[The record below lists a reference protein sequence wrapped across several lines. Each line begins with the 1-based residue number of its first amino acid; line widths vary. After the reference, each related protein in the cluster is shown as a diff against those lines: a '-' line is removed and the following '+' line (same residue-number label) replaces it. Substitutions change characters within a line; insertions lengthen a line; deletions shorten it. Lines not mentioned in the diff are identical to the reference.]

1 MEQLALSDYL
11 AIWRRHKISYVLTA
25 IAIMAAAVSFAYLWP
40 PKYRSMGTVQIEQ
53 PDIPQDVMSTGPG
66 DFNAAVQA
74 FVDQR
79 IEQIHDRITATPNLI
94 DIITKFNLYPEMR
107 QNAPMSAAV
116 KKMQASIQLD
126 LKSSDLA
133 NPNAAQHLNARQLS
147 AIAFTIGFDYSD
159 PLVSQQVTNEVISRF
174 LDEDLKQRHDQAVAT
189 SAFIADQIAQIEKQ
203 LSEQE
208 KKVTDF
214 REQHAGTRPEDLPF
228 NMQMSAS
235 TAQTVNNL
243 SAQMQTMDRQR
254 GDLQAQLASTE
265 PYSRVVDEGQLLT
278 TPSVQL
284 KAMKA
289 KLTTLEGQYGA
300 DYPDVVKLKKAIA
313 ALQKQIGTDTG
324 TSYDG
329 KSGGAGNQGQVK
341 DADNPA
347 YIMLT
352 YQLKSLEQQYKTLMD
367 QQAEA
372 RKQKEMYDARVAAT
386 PAVEQEFAS
395 LNRDYENAQLRYREL
410 KEKQMAASMNQ
421 QLEQD
426 RKGERL
432 TMIEAP
438 DLPGSPRMPP
448 RKIVIALGA
457 IMAMFGGFVSV
468 YIMEVMNSAV
478 YGTKQLTAI
487 IGVPPLVAVPQII
500 TPGERR
506 RRRIYRLAMTAG
518 VILALVLGTTLYD
531 QYVQPLDVLWGVIS
545 QRLGGLV

>member
-1 MEQLALSDYL
+1 MEQLTFSDYV

-25 IAIMAAAVSFAYLWP
+25 LAILGAAFAFAFLWP
-40 PKYRSMGTVQIEQ
+40 PKYRSIGTIQIEQ
-53 PDIPQDVMSTGPG
+53 PDIPQDVMSTGPS
-66 DFNAAVQA
+66 DFNAAVAA

-94 DIITKFNLYPEMR
+94 EVITKLNLYPDQRDHM
-107 QNAPMSAAV
+107 PMSAV
-116 KKMQASIQLD
+116 VRTMQGAIQLD
-126 LKSSDLA
+126 LRSSDLA
-133 NPNAAQHLNARQLS
+133 NPSAAQHLNARQLS
-147 AIAFTIGFDYSD
+147 AIAFTIGFDYKD
-159 PLVSQQVTNEVISRF
+159 PLVAQQVTNELISRF

-189 SAFIADQIAQIEKQ
+189 SAFIDAQIAQIEKQ

-228 NMQMSAS
+228 NMQMAASA
-235 TAQTVNNL
+235 AQTVNSL

-265 PYSRVVDEGQLLT
+265 PYSRVVDDGQLLT

-313 ALQKQIGTDTG
+313 ALQKQVGTDTG
-324 TSYDG
+324 SSYDG

-367 QQAEA
+367 QQDEA
-372 RKQKEMYDARVAAT
+372 RKQKEQYDARVAAT
-386 PAVEQEFAS
+386 PAVEREFAA

-410 KEKQMAASMNQ
+410 KEKQMGASMNQ

-438 DLPGSPRMPP
+438 DLPNSPRMPP
-448 RKIVIALGA
+448 RKIVIALGFV
-457 IMAMFGGFVSV
+457 MSFFGGFGGV
-468 YIMEVMNSAV
+468 YLTEVMNSAV

-487 IGVPPLVAVPQII
+487 VGVPPLVAVPRIV
-500 TPGERR
+500 TALERR

-518 VILALVLGTTLYD
+518 VILVLVIGTTLYD
-531 QYVQPLDVLWGVIS
+531 QFVQPLDVLWGVIS
-545 QRLGGLV
+545 LRFGGLV